1 MRYAIYKLLTIL
13 AGALIVLASCRH
25 TDTPIAAP
33 AQVRGCMDVLA
44 LNYNPNARIS
54 DSAQCR
60 YAIDSV
66 VGVYDVVD
74 TYIHYSGLIAP
85 VTIGR
90 MEIIVTR
97 ESATALWFNRALGCT
112 NCKNGGLPY
121 DALTHSFSYTDS
133 IDATSISVVSGRFA
147 GDTLHYKRRLTN
159 SLNPITPSRS
169 GSGVRR
175 K

>member
-97 ESATALWFNRALGCT
+97 ESAT